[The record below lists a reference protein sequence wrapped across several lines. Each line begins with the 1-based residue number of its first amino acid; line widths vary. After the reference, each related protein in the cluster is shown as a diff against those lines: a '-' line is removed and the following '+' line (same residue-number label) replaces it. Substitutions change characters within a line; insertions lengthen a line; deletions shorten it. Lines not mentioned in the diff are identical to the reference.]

1 MSDHKQEPELLAR
14 VSPARREFVRDL
26 IKGGFAVPA
35 IASFSMATLQ
45 VATLGA
51 QVGHGS

>member
-1 MSDHKQEPELLAR
+1 MTDHKQDSELLAR
-14 VSPARREFVRDL
+14 VSPARRQFVRDL

-35 IASFSMATLQ
+35 IASFSMSALQ

-51 QVGHGS
+51 QAVHGS